1 MGWVWVFGFGR
12 GGCLF
17 VCLCLELQ
25 YAKLPG
31 RTVMLSASVEGE
43 RELSVHFVE
52 GEQRQKRVFGGVGQ
66 EEG

>member
-1 MGWVWVFGFGR
+1 
-12 GGCLF
+12 
-17 VCLCLELQ
+17 
-25 YAKLPG
+25 
-31 RTVMLSASVEGE
+31 MLSASVEGE